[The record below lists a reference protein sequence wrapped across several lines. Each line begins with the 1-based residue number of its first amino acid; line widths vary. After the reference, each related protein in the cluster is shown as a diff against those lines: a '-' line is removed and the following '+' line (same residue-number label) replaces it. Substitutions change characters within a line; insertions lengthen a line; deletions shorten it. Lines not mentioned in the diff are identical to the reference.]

1 MNRKNILII
10 EDNISTLASY
20 IGILESMELE
30 IVIMVAPDYERSK
43 KFIASERVDLILL
56 DNFLPDAMATDIL
69 PEIRAFCPDVPIFII
84 TGDLEALDFD
94 QVARF
99 HITHVFPKPLYV
111 ETFSRAVQA
120 FL

>member
-1 MNRKNILII
+1 MKLIQI
-10 EDNISTLASY
+10 TDIHFVPGKRLLH
-20 IGILESMELE
+20 GLD
-30 IVIMVAPDYERSK
+30 PYERLRSC
-43 KFIASERVDLILL
+43 IADINTNHADADL
-56 DNFLPDAMATDIL
+56 
-69 PEIRAFCPDVPIFII
+69 CII